1 LYGVESRVLNQAVK
15 RNSARFP
22 TDFMFRM
29 TASEWKD
36 FLSLR
41 SQTVILK
48 RGEHRKHLPYVFTE
62 HGAVMLANVLK
73 SPTAIRASIQ
83 VVRAF
88 VSLREAVAAGRDVA
102 RKIFEIE
109 ARLKGHDAEFDSIFA
124 SLESLLSPPESDVPK
139 RPIGF
144 LPEPARR

>member
-1 LYGVESRVLNQAVK
+1 M
-15 RNSARFP
+15 RNLARFP
-22 TDFMFRM
+22 RDFMFQM

-36 FLSLR
+36 FCALR
-41 SQTVILK
+41 SQIVILK
-48 RGEHRKHLPYVFTE
+48 QGEHRKHLPYVFTE
-62 HGAVMLANVLK
+62 HGAVMLASILK

-88 VSLREAVAAGRDVA
+88 VSLRNAVAAGRDVA
-102 RKIFEIE
+102 RKIWEIE
-109 ARLKGHDAEFDSIFA
+109 ARLKGHDAEFDKIFGT
-124 SLESLLSPPESDVPK
+124 LEFLLSPPADSEPPK